1 MKTRDEK
8 ITEAVT
14 TDGFQYKDRFYKSL
28 STRMLMLLEK
38 FKSPYYFGGDQL
50 KGLMDY
56 LYIASSDAKTLQRLP
71 VEEFNDAVYDY
82 ADTLTSEDLSE
93 LGKLAQKFND
103 NASATV
109 VEVREDSDS
118 KKK

>member
-1 MKTRDEK
+1 MTREEK
-8 ITEAVT
+8 ITEAIVQ
-14 TDGFQYKDRFYKSL
+14 DGFQYKDRFYKSL

-56 LYIASSDAKTLQRLP
+56 LFIASSEPKTLQRLP
-71 VEEFNDAVYDY
+71 IDEFDDLVYEY
-82 ADTLTSEDLSE
+82 ADSLVAEDLAKLGE
-93 LGKLAQKFND
+93 LAKAFND
-103 NASATV
+103 NASSTV